1 MNLDTTVDA
10 DESEH
15 FVTVNRVTASG
26 QRKVESFQVPVDDQY
41 VILVVLRVGGLLY
54 VEAFRTAVADFFA
67 LLGFPLLHVKV
78 LVDDVVHVHRFVG
91 NTLIE
96 VGYGLEA
103 QFPNQ
108 THQDGLIIF
117 QLPVLEFTFQC
128 LLGKLC
134 LTGCNLLQGLTY
146 LVACLRRGD
155 KGQPVTLRCLRVRSH
170 DFHLVATVQFLAEL
184 YIFPVDAGTRTP
196 ASQVGVDRK
205 GKVEHGSPLRQFVQV
220 TFRSKYEYLVLI

>member
-1 MNLDTTVDA
+1 MNLDTAVDT
-10 DESEH
+10 DKSEH
-15 FVTVNRVTASG
+15 FVTVNRVTAFG
-26 QRKVESFQVPVDDQY
+26 QRKVESFQIPVDDQH
-41 VILVVLRVGGLLY
+41 VILVILCVGGLLH

-78 LVDDVVHVHRFVG
+78 LVDDVVHIHRFVG
-91 NTLIE
+91 DALIE
-96 VGYGLEA
+96 VSHGLEA

-117 QLPVLEFTFQC
+117 QLPVLEFTLQRF
-128 LLGKLC
+128 LGKLC
-134 LTGCNLLQGLTY
+134 LSGCNLLQGLTY

-155 KGQPVTLRCLRVRSH
+155 KSQPVTLRCLRVRGH

-184 YIFPVDAGTRTP
+184 YVFPVDAGTRTP
-196 ASQVGVDRK
+196 ASQVGVDRE

-220 TFRSKYEYLVLI
+220 TFRSKYEYFVLI

>member
-1 MNLDTTVDA
+1 MNLDTAVDA
-10 DESEH
+10 DESEY
-15 FVTVNRVTASG
+15 FVAVNRVTASG
-26 QRKVESFQVPVDDQY
+26 QRKVESFQVPVDDQH
-41 VILVVLRVGGLLY
+41 VILVVLRVGGLLH

-67 LLGFPLLHVKV
+67 LFGFPFLHVKV

-96 VGYGLEA
+96 VGHGLEA

-128 LLGKLC
+128 FLGKLC

-155 KGQPVTLRCLRVRSH
+155 KSQPVTLGCLRVRGH

-184 YIFPVDAGTRTP
+184 YIFPVDAGTRTA

-220 TFRSKYEYLVLI
+220 TFRSKYEYFVLI